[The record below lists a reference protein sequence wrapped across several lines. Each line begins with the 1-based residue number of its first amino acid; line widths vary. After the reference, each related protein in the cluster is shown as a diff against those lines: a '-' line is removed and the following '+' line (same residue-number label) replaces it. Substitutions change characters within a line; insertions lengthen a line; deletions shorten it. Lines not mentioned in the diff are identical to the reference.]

1 MGFGWKSKGSAPTG
15 AQVLSTDRAVSEYG
29 LTREELNEIESSG
42 RHMHGNYYPVW
53 NVRDLS
59 AYREEKRA
67 KLRKLKIEEDENKEN
82 LLIEEFGVEGLKRK
96 REEETIVKNQK
107 REEENVVRNQKN
119 KEEREIAN
127 RNQNIHSMTSLMIAI
142 RKSLGTQK
150 LTALTVTPETVLA
163 KPQAKEMFS
172 LTDGKLRE
180 CSDLGPSGRSKS
192 SYKVIDLMK
201 VASNDSPFFQRLK
214 LEELKENNPVLIHEA
229 AAGYSATLRGD
240 CDRARTLV
248 ANANVA
254 MELAQQNENS
264 LINIANAA
272 DIDVSEFYI

>member
-1 MGFGWKSKGSAPTG
+1 MRGSWHFGKKSNGSAPTG
-15 AQVLSTDRAVSEYG
+15 AQVLSTDRAMNEYG

-59 AYREEKRA
+59 AYREEKGA

-82 LLIEEFGVEGLKRK
+82 MLIQEFGVEGLKRK

-107 REEENVVRNQKN
+107 I
-119 KEEREIAN
+119 KEEREIAT
-127 RNQNIHSMTSLMIAI
+127 RNQNIHSMASLMIAI

-150 LTALTVTPETVLA
+150 LTALTVTPETILA
-163 KPQAKEMFS
+163 KPQAKEMFG

-192 SYKVIDLMK
+192 SYKVCDLMRK
-201 VASNDSPFFQRLK
+201 ASNDTHLIQRLK
-214 LEELKENNPVLIHEA
+214 LEELKGKNPELINEA
-229 AAGYSATLRGD
+229 AVRCSATLRGD
-240 CDRARTLV
+240 CDRARILV
-248 ANANVA
+248 ANAKSA
-254 MELAQQNENS
+254 MELAQRNENS
-264 LINIANAA
+264 LIENANAA